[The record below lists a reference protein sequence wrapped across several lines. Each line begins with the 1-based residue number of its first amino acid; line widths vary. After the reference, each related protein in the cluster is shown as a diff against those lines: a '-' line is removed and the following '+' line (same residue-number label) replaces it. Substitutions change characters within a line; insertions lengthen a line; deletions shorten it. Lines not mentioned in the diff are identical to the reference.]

1 MTLQSGMPAS
11 GDLDLPALDAV
22 AMSYAHRS
30 GDDARRMAR
39 ERLVRSAMPFA
50 GRLARRYRGR
60 GEPMDDLEQVARLGL
75 LKAVDRFDPERGAF
89 TGFAAATIIGELR
102 RHFRDRTWGVHVPR
116 RMQELSI
123 EVNRA
128 STEMTA
134 KLRRSPTVPELAE
147 RLRVDEEDVLAAL
160 ETAAAYT
167 PLSLNMPARAESEAE
182 LGDLIGGA
190 DVGLEAVDDR
200 LTVASLLCR
209 LPERERRI
217 LALRFYGNK
226 TQTEIA
232 TELGISQMHVS
243 RLLSR
248 ALAWLREA
256 MLSDAPKQWQAGMGP
271 GDHHEITIQRR
282 DKGGL
287 VRLDVTGE
295 VDRDTADP
303 LRSALLEAVEVA
315 ADRPRP
321 REVAVSLAGVPII
334 DAAGVSALLAGLEA
348 ARAASVR
355 LRIGDMQV
363 YVRRTLR
370 VAGLTP
376 IMAAPHD

>member
-1 MTLQSGMPAS
+1 MTLQSGLPAS
-11 GDLDLPALDAV
+11 GELDLPALDAV
-22 AMSYAHRS
+22 AMSYAQRS
-30 GDDARRMAR
+30 GDDARRLAR

-128 STEMTA
+128 STEMTS
-134 KLRRSPTVPELAE
+134 KLQRSPTVPELAE
-147 RLRVDEEDVLAAL
+147 RLRVDEDDVLAAL

-271 GDHHEITIQRR
+271 GERHEITVKRR
-282 DKGGL
+282 DKASL
-287 VRLDVTGE
+287 VRLDVAGE

-303 LRSALLEAVEVA
+303 LRAALLEAVQAVS
-315 ADRPRP
+315 DRPQP

-334 DAAGVSALLAGLEA
+334 DAAGVSALLSGLEA
-348 ARAASVR
+348 ARAAGVR

-370 VAGLTP
+370 VAGLNP
-376 IMAAPHD
+376 IMSAPHS

>member
-11 GDLDLPALDAV
+11 GELDLPALDAV
-22 AMSYAHRS
+22 AMSYAQRS
-30 GDDARRMAR
+30 GEDARRMAR
-39 ERLVRSAMPFA
+39 EQLVRSAMPFA

-134 KLRRSPTVPELAE
+134 KLRRSPTVAELAE

-256 MLSDAPKQWQAGMGP
+256 MLSDAPKQWQAGTGP
-271 GDHHEITIQRR
+271 GEHHEITVQRR

-295 VDRDTADP
+295 VDRDTTDP
-303 LRSALLEAVEVA
+303 LRAALLEAVEVA
-315 ADRPRP
+315 AGRPDP

-348 ARAASVR
+348 ARAAGVR
-355 LRIGDMQV
+355 LRLGDMQV

-370 VAGLTP
+370 VAGLNP
-376 IMAAPHD
+376 IMSAPHD

>member
-1 MTLQSGMPAS
+1 MTLHSGVSAS
-11 GDLDLPALDAV
+11 GELDLPALDAV
-22 AMSYAHRS
+22 AMSYAQRS
-30 GDDARRMAR
+30 GDDARRAAR
-39 ERLVRSAMPFA
+39 EELVRSAMPFA

-75 LKAVDRFDPERGAF
+75 LKAVDRFDPQRGAF

-128 STEMTA
+128 STELTA

-182 LGDLIGGA
+182 LGDLIGGS

-256 MLSDAPKQWQAGMGP
+256 MLSDAPRQWQAGAAP
-271 GDHHEITIQRR
+271 GDHHEITVHR
-282 DKGGL
+282 DDNGGT
-287 VRLDVTGE
+287 VRLEISGE

-303 LRSALLEAVEVA
+303 LRTALIEAVDLA
-315 ADRPRP
+315 AGRNAPRDL
-321 REVAVSLAGVPII
+321 AVSLAGVPII
-334 DAAGVSALLAGLEA
+334 DAAGVSALLAGYEA
-348 ARAASVR
+348 ARAAGVR
-355 LRIGDMQV
+355 LRIGDTQL

-370 VAGLTP
+370 VAGLSP
-376 IMAAPHD
+376 IMAAG

>member
-1 MTLQSGMPAS
+1 MTPHSGVPAPEE
-11 GDLDLPALDAV
+11 LDLPELDAV

-30 GDDARRMAR
+30 GDDARRSAR

-75 LKAVDRFDPERGAF
+75 LKAVDRFDPARGAF

-128 STEMTA
+128 STELTA
-134 KLRRSPTVPELAE
+134 KLRRSPTVPELAA
-147 RLRVDEEDVLAAL
+147 RLRVDEEEILAAL

-182 LGDLIGGA
+182 LGDLLGGA

-200 LTVASLLCR
+200 LTVASLMCR

-232 TELGISQMHVS
+232 AELGISQMHVS

-248 ALAWLREA
+248 ALTWLREA
-256 MLSDAPKQWQAGMGP
+256 MLSDAPKQWQAGAAP
-271 GDHHEITIQRR
+271 GDHHEITVARADQP
-282 DKGGL
+282 GG
-287 VRLDVTGE
+287 VRLQVTGE
-295 VDRDTADP
+295 IDRDTADP
-303 LRSALLEAVEVA
+303 LRAAVLEAVRRVA
-315 ADRPRP
+315 GGPPP
-321 REVAVSLAGVPII
+321 REVSVSLAGVPII
-334 DAAGVSALLAGLEA
+334 DAAGVSALLRGFEA
-348 ARAASVR
+348 ARTAGVR
-355 LRIGDMQV
+355 LRITDARL

-370 VAGLTP
+370 VAGLAP
-376 IMAAPHD
+376 IMA